1 MKNIFLPLLICF
13 TSVMFSQ
20 KKVMKKLQTNAAE
33 ITVYTKGLDN
43 IILEN
48 SFTEFIEVVL
58 EVKSYD
64 EQLIKITADDK
75 TVAVNFNFE
84 GTETREVIFRKFI
97 TRRLQRATA
106 IVKIPKGKKVYI
118 FGENVD
124 VESKSLRNDLAV
136 YIDNGIVKLNTIK
149 ANLLLKLYSGNVY
162 ANLKN
167 SNFKVFSKSG
177 KITVD
182 GIQREKEYE
191 KVANTSQEKTAITS
205 LKANIFLTTQYP

>member
-97 TRRLQRATA
+97 TKRLQRATA

>member
-1 MKNIFLPLLICF
+1 
-13 TSVMFSQ
+13 
-20 KKVMKKLQTNAAE
+20 MKKLQTNAAE

-58 EVKSYD
+58 EAKSYD
-64 EQLIKITADDK
+64 EQLIKITEDDK

-97 TRRLQRATA
+97 TKRLQRATA
-106 IVKIPKGKKVYI
+106 IVKIPKGKKVHV

-205 LKANIFLTTQYP
+205 LKANIFLTTQ

>member
-58 EVKSYD
+58 EAKSYD

-97 TRRLQRATA
+97 TKRLQRATA

-205 LKANIFLTTQYP
+205 LKANIFLTTQ

>member
-1 MKNIFLPLLICF
+1 MKNTFLLLLISL
-13 TSVMFSQ
+13 TTVMFSQ

-48 SFTEFIEVVL
+48 SSTEFIEVIL
-58 EVKSYD
+58 EAKSYD

-75 TVAVNFNFE
+75 TVAINFDFE

-97 TRRLQRATA
+97 TKRLQRATA

-124 VESKSLRNDLAV
+124 VESKSLQNDLAV
-136 YIDNGIVKLNTIK
+136 YLDNGIVKLNTVK
-149 ANLLLKLYSGNVY
+149 ANLILKLYSGNVY
-162 ANLKN
+162 ANLIN
-167 SNFKVFSKSG
+167 TNYKVFSKSG
-177 KITVD
+177 KIMVD
-182 GIQREKEYE
+182 GVQKEKEYA
-191 KVANTSQEKTAITS
+191 KVVNTSQEETTINS
-205 LKANIFLTTQYP
+205 LKANIFLTTQ

>member
-1 MKNIFLPLLICF
+1 MKNIFLSILICF

-33 ITVYTKGLDN
+33 ITLYTKGLDN

-48 SFTEFIEVVL
+48 SSTEFIEVIL
-58 EVKSYD
+58 EAKSYD
-64 EQLIKITADDK
+64 EQLIKITEDDK

-97 TRRLQRATA
+97 TKRLQRATA
-106 IVKIPKGKKVYI
+106 IVKIPKGKKVYV

-177 KITVD
+177 KIIVD
-182 GIQREKEYE
+182 GIQRAKEYE
-191 KVANTSQEKTAITS
+191 KVANKSQEKTAITS
-205 LKANIFLTTQYP
+205 LKANIFLTTQ

>member
-1 MKNIFLPLLICF
+1 MKNIFLPLLISL
-13 TSVMFSQ
+13 TTVMFSQ

-58 EVKSYD
+58 EAKSYD
-64 EQLIKITADDK
+64 EQLIKIITDDK

-97 TRRLQRATA
+97 TKRLQRATA

-124 VESKSLRNDLAV
+124 LESKSLRNDLAV

-149 ANLLLKLYSGNVY
+149 ANVLLKLYSGNVY

-205 LKANIFLTTQYP
+205 LKANIFLTTQ

>member
-58 EVKSYD
+58 EAKSYD
-64 EQLIKITADDK
+64 EQLIKITEDDK

-97 TRRLQRATA
+97 TKRLQRATA
-106 IVKIPKGKKVYI
+106 IVKIPKGKKVHV

-205 LKANIFLTTQYP
+205 LKANIFLTTQ

>member
-1 MKNIFLPLLICF
+1 MKNTFLLLLISL
-13 TSVMFSQ
+13 TTVMFSQ

-48 SFTEFIEVVL
+48 SSTEFIEVIL
-58 EVKSYD
+58 EAKSYD

-75 TVAVNFNFE
+75 SVAVNFDFE

-97 TRRLQRATA
+97 TKRLQRATA

-124 VESKSLRNDLAV
+124 VESKSLQNDLAV
-136 YIDNGIVKLNTIK
+136 YLDNGIVKLNTVK
-149 ANLLLKLYSGNVY
+149 ANLILKLYSGNVY

-167 SNFKVFSKSG
+167 TNYKVFSKSG
-177 KITVD
+177 KIMVN
-182 GIQREKEYE
+182 GVQKEKEYA
-191 KVANTSQEKTAITS
+191 KVVNTSQEETTINS
-205 LKANIFLTTQYP
+205 LKANIFLTTQ